1 MSISRYPVV
10 HYRAHADGAEL
21 ATRLVEYLNARRM
34 RGRVNESGEI
44 ALVWEVADLD
54 QLDAFL
60 RDLRSTGSPG
70 TEMVK

>member
-1 MSISRYPVV
+1 MSTPRHPVV
-10 HYRAHADGAEL
+10 HYSAQTDGAEL
-21 ATRLVEYLNARRM
+21 ATRLVEYLNRRKM
-34 RGRVNESGEI
+34 RGRVNEAGEI
-44 ALVWEVADLD
+44 ALVWEVSELD